1 MTDRNKY
8 MKNRY
13 LGFLALLFS
22 CTLFAQTSIHDLAR
36 NGDLDEVKKH
46 LSTSPEAVNQI
57 SEQGFSP
64 LLLAV
69 YYNHNKVA
77 QYLIEQGAEVDED
90 SAMGSPLMASVVKD
104 NIELATL
111 LLAEGANVNA
121 VDANGTSS
129 LIYAVTF
136 QLEEMVALLLKY
148 EPNRLHKDEKGFT
161 AIDYAE
167 KLNNKKIEALLKN
180 E

>member
-1 MTDRNKY
+1 MEKAY
-8 MKNRY
+8 IY
-13 LGFLALLFS
+13 LITLFFTITLFS
-22 CTLFAQTSIHDLAR
+22 QTSIHDLAR
-36 NGDLDEVKKH
+36 NGDLDEVKKYI
-46 LSTSPEAVNQI
+46 STSPEAVNQI

-104 NIELATL
+104 NIELARL

-121 VDANGTSS
+121 VDANGTTS

-148 EPNRLHKDEKGFT
+148 GPNRLHKDEKGFT

-167 KLNNKKIEALLKN
+167 KLNNKEIETLLKN